1 MSDEP
6 STKLYFV
13 KKPTMSSAE
22 YGRKPVIG
30 KMKTVAGRP
39 RKIKEAFGTTEV
51 IEPTATE
58 KLQQQIGR
66 ARRRVME
73 RGIFKPVELTPFAEE
88 AREKIL
94 AKTIVGQQQAKIEE
108 EKAQAELAQRQAEN
122 TAVREAQLALPQLI
136 KRQTLGIQALQPTL
150 QQNLLALQRVA
161 PDIAEQLQ
169 LREESPLRGLFEIE
183 EPTEAEASAS
193 RKDVEGRETLRRII
207 QDEGLTDDKDIVKR
221 FKDIHPDRKR
231 MPKGYKDIVSD
242 IKGKGLGFQATTT
255 TGKGRKGIAEG
266 AGFFSDVFKGAKSL
280 AKKGLEKAI
289 EVVKEDPIGTAK
301 KAFEIGQKG
310 REQYAKMFG
319 KKEKGGKMFI
329 PKKHQ
334 KIMYKHA
341 KQAHGKGF
349 ADMFLKG
356 LITPFSIASKIAE
369 HIPIVGDVI
378 GKVGKAIPSV
388 VTGLTGIKPLI

>member
-30 KMKTVAGRP
+30 KMKTVTGRP

-88 AREKIL
+88 ARQKIL

-108 EKAQAELAQRQAEN
+108 EKAQAELAQRQAED
-122 TAVREAQLALPQLI
+122 TAVRQAQLALPQLI
-136 KRQTLGIQALQPTL
+136 RRQTIGIQALQPTL
-150 QQNLLALQRVA
+150 QQNLQALQRVA

-169 LREESPLRGLFEIE
+169 FREEPTFGEPEIE
-183 EPTEAEASAS
+183 EPSEAVARSS
-193 RKDVEGRETLRRII
+193 RRDVEARETLRRII
-207 QDEGLTDDKDIVKR
+207 EDEGLTADKDIVKR

-231 MPKGYKDIVSD
+231 MPSGYKDIVSEMKAD
-242 IKGKGLGFQATTT
+242 KGKGLEFQSTTT

-266 AGFFSDVFKGAKSL
+266 AGFFSDVFQGAKSL
-280 AKKGLEKAI
+280 AKKGLEKAM
-289 EVVKEDPIGTAK
+289 EDPIGTAK

-329 PKKHQ
+329 SKKHQ

-349 ADMFLKG
+349 ADMFLSG
-356 LITPFSIASKIAE
+356 LRAPFDAIAN
-369 HIPIVGDVI
+369 IPILKDIPIIKQVA
-378 GKVGKAIPSV
+378 KAIPALADTIGV
-388 VTGLTGIKPLI
+388 KRVLI

>member
-30 KMKTVAGRP
+30 KMKTVTGRP
-39 RKIKEAFGTTEV
+39 RKIKEAFATTEV

-58 KLQQQIGR
+58 KLQQQVGR

-108 EKAQAELAQRQAEN
+108 EKAQAELAQRQAAD

-136 KRQTLGIQALQPTL
+136 RRQTLGIQALQPTL
-150 QQNLLALQRVA
+150 HQNLLALQRVA

-169 LREESPLRGLFEIE
+169 FREEPEIE

-231 MPKGYKDIVSD
+231 MPSGYKDIVSEMKAD
-242 IKGKGLGFQATTT
+242 KGKGLEFQSTTT

-266 AGFFSDVFKGAKSL
+266 AGFFSDVFQGAKSL
-280 AKKGLEKAI
+280 AKKGLEKAM
-289 EVVKEDPIGTAK
+289 EDPIGTAK

-329 PKKHQ
+329 SKKHQ

-349 ADMFLKG
+349 ADMFLSG
-356 LITPFSIASKIAE
+356 LRAPFDAIAN
-369 HIPIVGDVI
+369 IPILKDIPIIKQVA
-378 GKVGKAIPSV
+378 KAIPALADTIGV
-388 VTGLTGIKPLI
+388 KRVLI

>member
-39 RKIKEAFGTTEV
+39 RKIKEAFATTEV

-58 KLQQQIGR
+58 KLQQQVGR

-108 EKAQAELAQRQAEN
+108 EKAQAELAQRQAAD

-136 KRQTLGIQALQPTL
+136 RRQTLGIQALQPTL
-150 QQNLLALQRVA
+150 QQNLQALQRVA

-169 LREESPLRGLFEIE
+169 FREEPEIE
-183 EPTEAEASAS
+183 EPTEAAARAS
-193 RKDVEGRETLRRII
+193 RKDVETRETLRRII
-207 QDEGLTDDKDIVKR
+207 EDEGLTADKDIVKR

-231 MPKGYKDIVSD
+231 MPSGYKDIVSEMKAD
-242 IKGKGLGFQATTT
+242 KGKGLEFQSTTT
-255 TGKGRKGIAEG
+255 TGKGRKGISGGAEG
-266 AGFFSDVFKGAKSL
+266 AGFFSDVFQGAKSL
-280 AKKGLEKAI
+280 AKKGLEKAM
-289 EVVKEDPIGTAK
+289 EDPIGTAK

-329 PKKHQ
+329 SKKHQ

-349 ADMFLKG
+349 ADMFLSG
-356 LITPFSIASKIAE
+356 LRAPFDAIAN
-369 HIPIVGDVI
+369 IPILKDIPIIKQVA
-378 GKVGKAIPSV
+378 KAIPALAD
-388 VTGLTGIKPLI
+388 TIGIKRVLI